1 LLASDPSADQRLDA
15 QAQGRGSSQSHG
27 GDLMPQ
33 RINLRRRDR
42 SLATRFCRLRRQ
54 TALRFTPL
62 KTESREQNP
71 TAAEAKMLTE
81 ADRTG

>member
-1 LLASDPSADQRLDA
+1 
-15 QAQGRGSSQSHG
+15 
-27 GDLMPQ
+27 MPQ
-33 RINLRRRDR
+33 RINLPRRDR

-62 KTESREQNP
+62 KTESPEQNP

>member
-1 LLASDPSADQRLDA
+1 
-15 QAQGRGSSQSHG
+15 
-27 GDLMPQ
+27 MPA
-33 RINLRRRDR
+33 RINLPRRDR
-42 SLATRFCRLRRQ
+42 CVATRLCRLRRQ

-62 KTESREQNP
+62 KTENQDQNP